1 MIKRRET
8 GNNDI
13 YLEVMK
19 MLPMDSSDSNHE
31 KYVNRLSVIEIQEE
45 ERSRI
50 ARDLHDSSL
59 QTLASLVHRLELAS
73 LYIDQDPIKAKL
85 ELAVIEKNMRE
96 IIDDVRNTIFNLRP
110 MSFDDFGIKETLE
123 KVIEFMNIDSKFE
136 IITDIDNIEFD
147 SANPDNKV
155 ILISIYRIIQECILN
170 SIKHSQGTLIK
181 VNLKQKNDLYEIIVE
196 DDGIGFDIEEAVK
209 KNNHFGLSVVEE
221 RVQLLNGKIEI
232 TSNNGTFIKVE
243 IPSHI

>member
-1 MIKRRET
+1 MFQKDFSE
-8 GNNDI
+8 
-13 YLEVMK
+13 
-19 MLPMDSSDSNHE
+19 SDSE
-31 KYVNRLSVIEIQEE
+31 KYANRLTVIEIQEE

-110 MSFDDFGIKETLE
+110 MSFDDFGLKDTLE
-123 KVIEFMNIDSKFE
+123 KVIEFIKQDSNFE
-136 IITDIDNIEFD
+136 IISDIDDIEFD
-147 SANPDNKV
+147 PSNPESKI

-170 SIKHSQGTLIK
+170 SIKHSCGSVIK
-181 VNLKQKNDLYEIIVE
+181 VNLKRRDNLYEIIVE
-196 DDGIGFDIEEAVK
+196 DDGIGFDIDEAVK
-209 KNNHFGLSVVEE
+209 KNNHFGLSVLEE
-221 RVQLLNGKIEI
+221 RVHLLNGKIEI
-232 TSNNGTFIKVE
+232 TSNKGTFIKIE